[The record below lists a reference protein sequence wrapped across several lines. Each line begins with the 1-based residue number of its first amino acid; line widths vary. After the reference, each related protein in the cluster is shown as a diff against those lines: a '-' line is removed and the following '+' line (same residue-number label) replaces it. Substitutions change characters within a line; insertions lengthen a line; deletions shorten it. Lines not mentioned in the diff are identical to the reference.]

1 MSQKQIE
8 SYLVQNSSSNSTP
21 SRVRIPLKRSRSSPE
36 SLPSQSKK
44 LITEEKSSE
53 MSSSGNDEL
62 LISIG
67 KIIDTKLAVLPTKDD
82 FNLLREEMKSLKI
95 ENESLKVQIK
105 SLKENERQLNKRLE
119 MLENNSRKNNLIIKG
134 LLFSDQDNLLD
145 IVDDFFSN
153 VMKIEDKVEIVEV
166 RPLGN
171 KNMKKRHVMVSFLR
185 NHEKWTV
192 LRQTSRLKGT
202 DWRIQQD
209 YSLKTRNRR
218 HNLFRLR
225 WEIRR
230 LNSNLKSFI
239 KVDKL
244 IINDVIFS
252 WDDTMGLSYEE
263 ELGAAKLKE
272 IVGHDFSEFIH
283 GLLQGPPRRRAN
295 LPTSPGRQQS
305 SSRRNT

>member
-44 LITEEKSSE
+44 LITEEKSGE

-171 KNMKKRHVMVSFLR
+171 KNMKK
-185 NHEKWTV
+185 
-192 LRQTSRLKGT
+192 
-202 DWRIQQD
+202 
-209 YSLKTRNRR
+209 
-218 HNLFRLR
+218 
-225 WEIRR
+225 
-230 LNSNLKSFI
+230 SNLKSFI

-244 IINDVIFS
+244 IINDVICS

-263 ELGAAKLKE
+263 EFGAAKLKE

-283 GLLQGPPRRRAN
+283 GLLQEPPRRRAN

-305 SSRRNT
+305 SSRSNT